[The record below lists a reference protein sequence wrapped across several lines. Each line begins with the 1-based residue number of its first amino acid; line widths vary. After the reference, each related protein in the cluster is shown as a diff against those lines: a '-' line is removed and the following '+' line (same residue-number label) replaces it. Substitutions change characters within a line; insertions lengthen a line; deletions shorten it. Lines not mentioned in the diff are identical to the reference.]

1 MGSLP
6 QSFEKRH
13 SETFDDQLSIRKTGE
28 KEKNTRFSI
37 RLRFGFSTLL
47 AECSTS
53 SRAYYIRRLH
63 KLSAKRDGVNRD

>member
-28 KEKNTRFSI
+28 KEKNTRFSTTSI
-37 RLRFGFSTLL
+37 RIFDASRRMFDIFSRLL
-47 AECSTS
+47 
-53 SRAYYIRRLH
+53 Y
-63 KLSAKRDGVNRD
+63 